1 MRLMV
6 FRTFTEC
13 RPWNYGEAASFVGA
27 ERYPSMRKLVCAS
40 LVPALL
46 AVSPIPAKAQQAN
59 QPGFDPRQTEKR
71 FDDLESGQKQPARSG
86 LHMPVLSRPG
96 TPADTKPLFAL
107 RGVSLSGA
115 RAISPEQMPRP
126 YQPYLGNNTSQP
138 SLLPSPRPT
147 PSLL

>member
-71 FDDLESGQKQPARSG
+71 FEDLESVHKHPTRSR
-86 LHMPVLSRPG
+86 LL
-96 TPADTKPLFAL
+96 TPILPPP
-107 RGVSLSGA
+107 R
-115 RAISPEQMPRP
+115 RAPIPI
-126 YQPYLGNNTSQP
+126 
-138 SLLPSPRPT
+138 SLL
-147 PSLL
+147 

>member
-59 QPGFDPRQTEKR
+59 QPGFDTRQTEKR
-71 FDDLESGQKQPARSG
+71 FDDLEPGQKQPARSG

-96 TPADTKPLFAL
+96 TAPDTKPLLAL
-107 RGVSLSGA
+107 RCVSLSSS
-115 RAISPEQMPRP
+115 RAISPEHMTSA
-126 YQPYLGNNTSQP
+126 YQPYPGTKFCHTD
-138 SLLPSPRPT
+138 LLAVA
-147 PSLL
+147 